1 MQISCTCKND
11 PDPPIASRLKNDKI
25 SKNAIFN
32 LLITNI
38 RHFFT
43 SRSNCSA
50 PISPR
55 QSWGQ
60 RENVCDKKDRAL
72 QTEVKKRPA
81 LENEWF
87 KVIN

>member
-1 MQISCTCKND
+1 MTQTSLLPQGSKMIRFQKMQFFKLS
-11 PDPPIASRLKNDKI
+11 
-25 SKNAIFN
+25 
-32 LLITNI
+32 ITNI